1 MASSAAVGRR
11 SRMSRIRWYSS
22 GLRPSSANGCAS
34 SGVAAA
40 FSTVSLVWAGRA
52 GAVVIDSLGES
63 PGAAAGARA
72 ADVGRRRTRY
82 RDRRTPRTRVRYGRG
97 MPNNRTL
104 PAMLAAGG
112 TAAVL
117 WFAAGTLGSALG
129 AGGRWTLYAPR
140 VPGGAELLASSPGP
154 GLV

>member
-72 ADVGRRRTRY
+72 ADVGRRGTGY

-97 MPNNRTL
+97 MPKNRTL

-112 TAAVL
+112 TAVVL
-117 WFAAGTLGSALG
+117 WFGLGSLSTALMG
-129 AGGRWTLYAPR
+129 HGRWTLYLPG
-140 VPGGAELLASSPGP
+140 VPGGARALGDASGA
-154 GLV
+154 GF